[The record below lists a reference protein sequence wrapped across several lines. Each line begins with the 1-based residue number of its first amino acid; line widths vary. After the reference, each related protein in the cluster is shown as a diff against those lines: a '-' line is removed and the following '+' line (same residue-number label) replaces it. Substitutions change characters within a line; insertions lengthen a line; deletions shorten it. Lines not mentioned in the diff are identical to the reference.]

1 MRGDYH
7 QSEGRI
13 APSPRSTSIPV
24 GTPNGKRAWAG
35 GRVGILIM
43 CCCASQSA
51 TKECRTMRSGRI
63 GAPRAQAAQAADSAS
78 LAKQGAR
85 GADAWARPL
94 CTTCSLSLQRAD
106 NAPYCVLRAAPGRRP
121 RRSEIVLHIDKA
133 WRTEYGTV
141 IGGFLT
147 RARVRSR
154 SWFKSAL
161 LACVLPLRSR
171 PRGAEQAQK
180 MH

>member
-43 CCCASQSA
+43 CCCALQSA
-51 TKECRTMRSGRI
+51 TKECRTRRSGAYC
-63 GAPRAQAAQAADSAS
+63 GPRAQAAQAADSAS

-94 CTTCSLSLQRAD
+94 CTTCSLSLSPKGGQ
-106 NAPYCVLRAAPGRRP
+106 CTILRAARCAGT
-121 RRSEIVLHIDKA
+121 KA
-133 WRTEYGTV
+133 TSVGDRFAHRQGLED
-141 IGGFLT
+141 
-147 RARVRSR
+147 RVRHCDR
-154 SWFKSAL
+154 W
-161 LACVLPLRSR
+161 LPYA
-171 PRGAEQAQK
+171 GAGQI
-180 MH
+180 

>member
-51 TKECRTMRSGRI
+51 TKECRTRRTGRI
-63 GAPRAQAAQAADSAS
+63 GAPRAQAAQSADSAS

-94 CTTCSLSLQRAD
+94 CTTCSLSLSKGRTMHHTACC
-106 NAPYCVLRAAPGRRP
+106 ALRRDEGHVGRRLFCTSTRP
-121 RRSEIVLHIDKA
+121 
-133 WRTEYGTV
+133 
-141 IGGFLT
+141 GGQST
-147 RARVRSR
+147 
-154 SWFKSAL
+154 AL
-161 LACVLPLRSR
+161 
-171 PRGAEQAQK
+171 
-180 MH
+180 